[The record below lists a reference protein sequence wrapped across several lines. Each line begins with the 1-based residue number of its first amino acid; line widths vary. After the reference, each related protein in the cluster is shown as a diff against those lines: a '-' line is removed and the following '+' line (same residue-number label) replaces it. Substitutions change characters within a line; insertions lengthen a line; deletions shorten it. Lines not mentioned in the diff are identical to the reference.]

1 MSRKL
6 ILLFG
11 LLLAATVIL
20 AAVHLAGQDGVE
32 CMVIESGEGKI
43 SVSFENLT
51 KETFSGEL
59 TDGKGDVT
67 SRSYT
72 GILLKTLL
80 EQKGIDLSGLT
91 GITVRSADNYSV
103 ELTAQE
109 VLQGDKVYLAVTADG
124 ETIPGIDPGTPGVQ
138 MIVFGDPNSRRCVRY
153 ARFITIQ

>member
-6 ILLFG
+6 ILVIA
-11 LLLAATVIL
+11 LLLAATAIL
-20 AAVHLAGQDGVE
+20 AVVHLVNQEAVA

-43 SVSFENLT
+43 NVSFQDLT

-67 SRSYT
+67 KSTYT

-91 GITVRSADNYSV
+91 GITLRSADNYSV
-103 ELTAQE
+103 ELTAE
-109 VLQGDKVYLAVTADG
+109 ELLRSDRIYLAVTADG

-138 MIVFGDPNSRRCVRY
+138 LIVFGDPNSRRRVRY
-153 ARFITIQ
+153 AQIITIQ